1 MLGRLRTISTS
12 EGVEASDDTLKEV
25 GCQCQCHLT
34 A

>member
-25 GCQCQCHLT
+25 GCSASAT
-34 A
+34 